1 MSPAEYEMEELLSQV
16 EYQDL
21 DRRLADLSQELAA
34 LAHKTRYRTR
44 RNHELERNL
53 NGAATSLDQLRQN
66 LEREFGRHES
76 SA

>member
-1 MSPAEYEMEELLSQV
+1 MSPAGYELEELLSPE

-21 DRRLADLSQELAA
+21 DQRLADLSQELAA
-34 LAHKTRYRTR
+34 LAHRMRYRTR
-44 RNHELERNL
+44 RKHELERNL

-66 LEREFGRHES
+66 LERELGPHES